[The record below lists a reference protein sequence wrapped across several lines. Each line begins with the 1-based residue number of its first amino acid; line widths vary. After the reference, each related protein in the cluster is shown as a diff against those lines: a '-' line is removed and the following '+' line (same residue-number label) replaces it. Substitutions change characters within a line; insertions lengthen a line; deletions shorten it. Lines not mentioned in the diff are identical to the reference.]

1 MEFKSNKKKQL
12 ALAVTLAVVGTAWV
26 GLPGKAFAKTGDA
39 GIIEKPLTW
48 SEYQEK
54 DKTGGAID
62 VLRKDFSGDDV
73 LVAQWHSSWTDSP
86 NYAGGDM
93 AGKAITIGSMKVEG
107 IIAKDGVGQTG
118 DLSQGAITG
127 SNGGLGYAAGVFNQN
142 GLLNATIAVGTST
155 INAIGGATATQYA
168 DPDNK
173 LYQRQGGEGKYTAA
187 NTTGIGGAGAIG
199 GNGGK
204 AIAVGV
210 AVGVTPSTEKTA
222 GNVSGSASSNVNI
235 TGDSLTVKAEGA
247 QGGHGGYGGTGAQGA
262 DGAALDKHQTDAG
275 AKGTDGTDALPS
287 DKPAKAADGT
297 SGPSTPA
304 APGTLTQAGG
314 NTGSGGSWVQTG
326 WITTAGAAGA
336 AGTNGTAGTI
346 GQAGGNAE
354 DGKAGVDGAQGNA
367 GQAGGN
373 GGAGANGGNGGD
385 AVGRGLDINNVD
397 RGTITLGSLTVDAK
411 AGNGNAGG
419 TGGVGGQGG
428 VGGIGQQGGNGGV
441 GGQGGDGGE
450 GGDGGNGG
458 SGQQGGQG
466 INNGSGNGFNWNATV
481 GGNGGNGG
489 NGGAGGTG
497 GAAGNG
503 GVGGAG
509 GTGGTGGIGG
519 QGGNGGNG
527 GDGGQGG
534 IATASGLIG
543 EGNTNLNIAIG
554 AITVNATGGDGAKA
568 GIGGNGGAGGQGGQ
582 GGQGGNGG
590 DGGAAGTAGVG
601 GQGGTGGQAGAAGAA
616 GSNNS
621 IPITNTATAGT
632 AGSNGASGDPGAVGT
647 AGLNGAGGDA
657 GKGGTG
663 GQGGIAGLAGESGAG
678 SSAYATAVQ
687 LKNTIGVFNTQSII
701 VNAVAGKGVGSF
713 NINEAVTAA
722 GGTAV
727 TDNTGTVGTDGAV
740 NGTGTNTGIVGNKL
754 SQDGIVNPATNGGAG
769 GEGLTATLGK
779 DNAATSVAQTN
790 NGAEAIAK
798 GLFTEGGELQIGS
811 DAALD
816 ITVTAKDA
824 ATTNTAQAIDA
835 NNSQNLYIVE
845 GKLTVNA
852 IALGDADL
860 TTVASGTNPA
870 FGYDA
875 SLTDTTTIA
884 TAFNTVGGKMT
895 IMTGAGI
902 DITAKAGVDAAGNV
916 VAGEIANNADAMKI
930 DSTDVILYSEGA
942 INITAVSDETTKG
955 YARGITADNN
965 TNLLFQ
971 TKDQNITITGGT
983 RDTDDDDSDGNANDA
998 NPGGTYD
1005 PFAGDYAVKI
1015 DSGVTTFDAGTADV
1029 IINGASAFT
1038 NGVLNLKSDTY
1049 INDNDGA
1056 TQSNYGILDLN
1067 NTTLN
1072 MTDNLETLVTED
1084 TILLNGTKIYFY
1096 DEQNQLDKYNAVSD
1110 FRTINA
1116 YDVDSTGTNDIFMRT
1131 NVNGA
1136 YGTDGVAGSDF
1147 FDASGDKGD
1156 GTYNI
1161 TVFDQGMRNG
1171 FNNVKD
1177 DKGNHLD
1184 LTKDPLVLI
1193 SDIEGA
1199 NVGDVTVMQYD
1210 NGVWAYD
1217 YDVTTEKVS
1226 DGNGGYDIVLSGIT
1240 SKAVQSTAQ
1249 KAAQDANKMAA
1260 GAAVTLFGADETL
1273 MERLGDIRNS
1283 GDDNDGVWAKYVG
1296 GKIKVDGIS
1305 GDNEFKYNGFA
1316 AGYDRE
1322 IGSNWRIGLAGQYAK
1337 GDTTLSGGDGEIK
1350 TAAGALYGTW
1360 TGDKG
1365 HHVDI
1370 VAKVGK
1376 MDSETSAY
1384 GGTIAQKL
1392 EGDFGSS
1399 AMSFA
1404 VEYGYRQQLEND
1416 WFIEPMVR
1424 ASYVHLGGDD
1434 YSVTTRDGSMS
1445 VTNDSMNSIVLRGG
1459 FLLGKQ
1465 FAQGSNVYLKAAVLH
1480 DFDGDINTSIRADGR
1495 SAEYKDSI
1503 GGTAIEYGIG
1513 INHKF
1518 NKDSS
1523 MYMDIER
1530 VSGGDVTKN
1539 WGVNVGFRYSF

>member
-93 AGKAITIGSMKVEG
+93 AGKAITIGRMKVEG

-262 DGAALDKHQTDAG
+262 DGAALDKHQADAG

-852 IALGDADL
+852 IALGDANL

-1184 LTKDPLVLI
+1184 PTKDPLVLI

>member
-262 DGAALDKHQTDAG
+262 DGAALDKHQADAG

-297 SGPSTPA
+297 SGPSAPA
-304 APGTLTQAGG
+304 AAGTLTQAGG
-314 NTGSGGSWVQTG
+314 NTGAGGIWVQTG
-326 WITTAGAAGA
+326 WITTAGTAGID
-336 AGTNGTAGTI
+336 GTAGIVGT
-346 GQAGGNAE
+346 
-354 DGKAGVDGAQGNA
+354 A

-385 AVGRGLDINNVD
+385 AVGRGLDINNVTG
-397 RGTITLGSLTVDAK
+397 GTITLGSLSVDAK

-489 NGGAGGTG
+489 AGGTG

-503 GVGGAG
+503 GAGGAG

-568 GIGGNGGAGGQGGQ
+568 GIGGAGGDGGAGGM

-616 GSNNS
+616 G
-621 IPITNTATAGT
+621 A
-632 AGSNGASGDPGAVGT
+632 
-647 AGLNGAGGDA
+647 
-657 GKGGTG
+657 
-663 GQGGIAGLAGESGAG
+663 E
-678 SSAYATAVQ
+678 
-687 LKNTIGVFNTQSII
+687 
-701 VNAVAGKGVGSF
+701 
-713 NINEAVTAA
+713 
-722 GGTAV
+722 
-727 TDNTGTVGTDGAV
+727 
-740 NGTGTNTGIVGNKL
+740 NGTSTDTGIVGNKL
-754 SQDGIVNPATNGGAG
+754 SQDGIVNAVTNGGAG
-769 GEGLTATLGK
+769 GEGLTATLNKNNMG
-779 DNAATSVAQTN
+779 TSVAQTS
-790 NGAEAIAK
+790 NGAEAIAM
-798 GLFTEGGELQIGS
+798 GMETTGGELGIVS
-811 DAALD
+811 DADLT
-816 ITVTAKDA
+816 ISVEAKDA
-824 ATTNTAQAIDA
+824 SKTNTATAVKADGSKNVYAIKGDMTVKAAATGDVDLTISALGTNPEFVYEA
-835 NNSQNLYIVE
+835 NKTKTTTAATAFDVKGGTMDVVVD
-845 GKLTVNA
+845 GKLTVEALSDKGETSNTSTA
-852 IALGDADL
+852 IKVD
-860 TTVASGTNPA
+860 
-870 FGYDA
+870 
-875 SLTDTTTIA
+875 
-884 TAFNTVGGKMT
+884 NTVVNVHSS
-895 IMTGAGI
+895 GAI
-902 DITAKAGVDAAGNV
+902 DIKAGNGTKAAY
-916 VAGEIANNADAMKI
+916 
-930 DSTDVILYSEGA
+930 TDIGRRLAYG
-942 INITAVSDETTKG
+942 IKG
-955 YARGITADNN
+955 DNN
-965 TNLLFQ
+965 TLSFISNAGGISVSAIG
-971 TKDQNITITGGT
+971 KD
-983 RDTDDDDSDGNANDA
+983 
-998 NPGGTYD
+998 
-1005 PFAGDYAVKI
+1005 GDYAVQTAG
-1015 DSGVTTFDAGTADV
+1015 STVTFDAAAAAIVFTGDV
-1029 IINGASAFT
+1029 EVKTSTF
-1038 NGVLNLKSDTY
+1038 NLKSNTQ
-1049 INDNDGA
+1049 INGNGKDSGDNDSGNSA
-1056 TQSNYGILDLN
+1056 GKLDIQS
-1067 NTTLN
+1067 TTMNL
-1072 MTDNLETLVTED
+1072 TDNLADLTVADKTTLAGSSV
-1084 TILLNGTKIYFY
+1084 YFF
-1096 DEQNQLDKYNAVSD
+1096 DDKNQADKYNGTD
-1110 FRTINA
+1110 YRTIITKDLEA
-1116 YDVDSTGTNDIFMRT
+1116 TGTNGLFMRT
-1131 NVNGA
+1131 NANGV
-1136 YGTDGVAGSDF
+1136 YGQSAGN
-1147 FDASGDKGD
+1147 DKITSTNTATGN

-1171 FNNVKD
+1171 YNNAAGALG
-1177 DKGNHLD
+1177 KGHL
-1184 LTKDPLVLI
+1184 LTDVVLI
-1193 SDIEGA
+1193 ENADNGGTYKIKE
-1199 NVGDVTVMQYD
+1199 MQYD
-1210 NGVWAYD
+1210 NGIWSYEYEGKAEVVSND
-1217 YDVTTEKVS
+1217 LNLTEITT
-1226 DGNGGYDIVLSGIT
+1226 
-1240 SKAVQSTAQ
+1240 KAATQSTAQ
-1249 KAAQDANKMAA
+1249 KTAQDANKMAA

-1296 GKIKVDGIS
+1296 GKIKVDGIG

-1316 AGYDRE
+1316 AGYDHE

-1376 MDSETSAY
+1376 VDSETSAY

-1392 EGDFGSS
+1392 EGDFGSN

-1404 VEYGYRQQLEND
+1404 VEYGYRKALKDD

-1434 YSVTTRDGSMS
+1434 YSVTTRDNTMS
-1445 VTNDSMNSIVLRGG
+1445 VTNDSMNSIILRGG

-1465 FAQGSNVYLKAAVLH
+1465 FTQGSNVYLKAAVLH

-1495 SAEYKDSI
+1495 SAEYKDCI